1 MPVLKRTLNVLE
13 NVTGGSSLAMAIF
26 HVCVPL
32 CDPFTVGS
40 YVIHVLR
47 MLFFKENRPKS
58 WIDWVVEILLL
69 ICFVI
74 AAMSVCGICLPVTV
88 MNIATVI
95 SFTLFSAAW

>member
-1 MPVLKRTLNVLE
+1 
-13 NVTGGSSLAMAIF
+13 
-26 HVCVPL
+26 
-32 CDPFTVGS
+32 
-40 YVIHVLR
+40 